1 MSSLATEPETQN
13 DNDNEETSIK
23 IGDNITDLQI
33 DDIGDLENAS
43 LNSVNDEDDDDDDD
57 DDDDLDLDLDLD
69 LENENIGSGETKMS
83 NEEDEE
89 DDEDEED
96 EEDDTEHF
104 KKLENNFN
112 QNVLIDYHPELEQAN
127 YHEILAL
134 CKVIRNKNNDI
145 VDPLHT
151 TIPWL
156 TKFEKARVLGVRSK
170 QLNNG
175 AQPMISDVPLEII
188 KGYTIAEMELEQ
200 KKLPFIIRRPLPNG
214 SSEYWKVSDLELM
227 EY

>member
-1 MSSLATEPETQN
+1 MSSLATEPESQN
-13 DNDNEETSIK
+13 DDDIEETSIK
-23 IGDNITDLQI
+23 IGDDITDLQI
-33 DDIGDLENAS
+33 NDISDLENS
-43 LNSVNDEDDDDDDD
+43 TINTDDDDDDD
-57 DDDDLDLDLDLD
+57 NDDDLDIELADQ
-69 LENENIGSGETKMS
+69 EISGESKVKTETS
-83 NEEDEE
+83 E
-89 DDEDEED
+89 DDDQD
-96 EEDDTEHF
+96 YDDDDDDDAEQF

-112 QNVLIDYHPELEQAN
+112 QNVLIDYHPELEQGN

-134 CKVIRNKNNDI
+134 CKIIRNKFNDI

-151 TIPWL
+151 TVPWL

-175 AQPMISDVPLEII
+175 AQSMIDVPPQII
-188 KGYTIAEMELEQ
+188 KGYTIAEMELQQ

>member
-1 MSSLATEPETQN
+1 MSSLATELEN
-13 DNDNEETSIK
+13 DIGDASIK
-23 IGDNITDLQI
+23 IGENLTDLQL
-33 DDIGDLENAS
+33 DDISDLENTEI
-43 LNSVNDEDDDDDDD
+43 NTDDDDDD
-57 DDDDLDLDLDLD
+57 DDDDLDIELDTEKD
-69 LENENIGSGETKMS
+69 IVGETKTKK
-83 NEEDEE
+83 EDSE
-89 DDEDEED
+89 DEDEDED
-96 EEDDTEHF
+96 DDDDDDTEQF

-112 QNVLIDYHPELEQAN
+112 QNVLIDFHPELEQGN

-134 CKVIRNKNNDI
+134 CKVIRNKNNEI
-145 VDPLHT
+145 IDPLHT
-151 TIPWL
+151 TLSWL

-175 AQPMISDVPLEII
+175 AQPMIDVPPEII

-214 SSEYWKVSDLELM
+214 SSEYWRVSDLELM

>member
-1 MSSLATEPETQN
+1 MSSLATELEN
-13 DNDNEETSIK
+13 DIGDASIK
-23 IGDNITDLQI
+23 IGENLTDLQL
-33 DDIGDLENAS
+33 DDISDLENTEINTDDDNLDDDDDDLDIELDTEQEDS
-43 LNSVNDEDDDDDDD
+43 GETKTKIEDSDEEDDDDDDD
-57 DDDDLDLDLDLD
+57 D
-69 LENENIGSGETKMS
+69 
-83 NEEDEE
+83 
-89 DDEDEED
+89 
-96 EEDDTEHF
+96 TEQF

-112 QNVLIDYHPELEQAN
+112 QNVLIDFHPELEQGN

-134 CKVIRNKNNDI
+134 CKVIRNKNNEI
-145 VDPLHT
+145 IDPLHT
-151 TIPWL
+151 TLSWL

-175 AQPMISDVPLEII
+175 AQPMIDVPPEII

-214 SSEYWKVSDLELM
+214 SSEYWRVSDLELM

>member
-1 MSSLATEPETQN
+1 MSSLATEPESQN
-13 DNDNEETSIK
+13 DGDIEQTSIK
-23 IGDNITDLQI
+23 IGDDITDLKI
-33 DDIGDLENAS
+33 DDVADLENS
-43 LNSVNDEDDDDDDD
+43 TINTDNDNDDDY
-57 DDDDLDLDLDLD
+57 DDDLDIELDDQ
-69 LENENIGSGETKMS
+69 EISGESKVKTQT
-83 NEEDEE
+83 NEDDEEDHEE
-89 DDEDEED
+89 DDEDAEQ
-96 EEDDTEHF
+96 F

-112 QNVLIDYHPELEQAN
+112 QNILIDYHPELEQGN
-127 YHEILAL
+127 YHEILAF
-134 CKVIRNKNNDI
+134 CKIIRNKHNEI

-151 TIPWL
+151 TVPWL

-175 AQPMISDVPLEII
+175 AQSMIDVPPQII

-214 SSEYWKVSDLELM
+214 SSEYWKVADLELM